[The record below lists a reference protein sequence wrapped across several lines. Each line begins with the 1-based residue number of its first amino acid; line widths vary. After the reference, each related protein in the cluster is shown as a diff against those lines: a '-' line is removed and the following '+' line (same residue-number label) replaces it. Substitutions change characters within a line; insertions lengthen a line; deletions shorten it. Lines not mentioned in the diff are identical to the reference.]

1 MEVYRELNKNKNMAV
16 ALGFFDGVHTGHR
29 KIIQTLIQKA
39 RAKNYKTAV
48 ITFDKNPADYFS
60 ANPTLNIQT
69 FKDRESILSSL
80 GIDYLYE
87 LDFATLKDL
96 SAKEYLENIIVK
108 YFEPK
113 VIVAGYNHTF
123 GKNREGNAQFLSN
136 NEVRL
141 GYDAVIVPE
150 FKYASQECVSSSIIR
165 DKIQKGELNLVKALL
180 GRNFSYTSSVIKGAQ
195 MARKLGYPT
204 ANMIWPES
212 IVKLPHGVYHGFCQ
226 IGIKLVPALI
236 SWGNKPT
243 LTDGRE
249 ELLEA
254 HLYNF
259 NENLYGKIIKIAFVK
274 KVRDIHRFSGLKE
287 LSEQLKE
294 DYEGFLPFAKYP
306 KY

>member
-1 MEVYRELNKNKNMAV
+1 MEIYRELNENKGIAI
-16 ALGFFDGVHTGHR
+16 ALGFFDGLHLGHR

-48 ITFDKNPADYFS
+48 ITFEKNPADYF
-60 ANPTLNIQT
+60 NPEPTLNIQT
-69 FKDRESILSSL
+69 YKDKELLFSSL

-87 LDFATLKDL
+87 LDFEPLKDL

-113 VIVAGYNHTF
+113 IIVAGYNHTF
-123 GKNREGNAQFLSN
+123 GKNREGSPQFLSD

-141 GYDAVIVPE
+141 HYDAVIVPE
-150 FKYASQECVSSSIIR
+150 FKYASEKNVSSSIIR
-165 DKIQKGELNLVKALL
+165 NNIQTGDLNIVKAFLS
-180 GRNFSYTSSVIKGAQ
+180 RHFSFTSSVIKGAQ

-212 IVKLPHGVYHGFCQ
+212 VVKLPYGVYYGFYQ
-226 IGIKLVPALI
+226 IGAKLIPALI

-243 LTDGRE
+243 LTQGRE
-249 ELLEA
+249 EVLEA

-259 NENLYGKIIKIAFVK
+259 DENLYGKIIKAVFVK
-274 KVRDIHRFSGLKE
+274 KVREIRNFGGLKE
-287 LSEQLKE
+287 LTEQIKK
-294 DYEGFLPFAKYP
+294 DYEGFEAWAKVS